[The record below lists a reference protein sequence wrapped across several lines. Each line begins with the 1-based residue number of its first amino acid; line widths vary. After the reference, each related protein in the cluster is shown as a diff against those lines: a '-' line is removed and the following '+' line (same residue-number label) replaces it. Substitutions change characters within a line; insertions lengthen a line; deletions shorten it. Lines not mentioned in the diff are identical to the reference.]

1 MQCVYV
7 LLTLASS
14 TEPEERSINSLRM
27 TLPHLHP
34 LWQKHSL
41 CVCVHSCACARVRP
55 CASGSLALMFRQTE
69 REQKENPVDGEGFL

>member
-1 MQCVYV
+1 MRRVYG

-34 LWQKHSL
+34 LWQKTLQRVCL
-41 CVCVHSCACARVRP
+41 CVCECVHDHV
-55 CASGSLALMFRQTE
+55 
-69 REQKENPVDGEGFL
+69 PVAG